1 VTAIGLIAAAAGA
14 LVLVAGRLHFMLH
27 LFQLEHYEAARLRVW
42 VERRSARVDATLLA
56 LCAAAGASLTV
67 VAALDAD
74 VLVLILGVAAGV
86 VLAGMG
92 HRTLRRPQTKPLVFT
107 ARARRLFAVALAI
120 PALVLVVAAVV
131 VLAGAPAWV
140 AALVGTA
147 TVLLSIVGAPELL
160 FAADTAV
167 RPIQNLDNRRFV
179 QRARRRLDEISPL
192 VVGITGSFGK
202 TTTKA
207 CVAAVTELRGHAYAT
222 PASYNTYLGVVR
234 AINEGLTAKHRTFI
248 AEMGAYRRGD
258 VAELCEL
265 VRPRIGVLTA
275 IGPAHLERF
284 GSLDEIER
292 AKGELAEG
300 VPADGVF
307 ITTADDE
314 RCLRAA
320 GRTEARVVLFSATG
334 SPDAQLTAHDIEMAE
349 GTTRFTLR
357 RGTGEGAEDAVVR
370 SRLLGRHNVA
380 NLLAAAAVGISMD
393 LGTDAIARAL
403 ARVTPPAHR
412 LAPILN
418 RQAGIVV
425 IDDAYN
431 SNPVGA
437 AAALEVLASH
447 EAERRLLVTP
457 GMVELG
463 DREAEEN
470 ERFGTQ
476 AAAVCD
482 LVVLVGDERSRPI
495 RAGLAAASFPEE
507 RIHVV
512 ANSSEA
518 EALLGKTT
526 RRGDVVL
533 FENDL
538 PDLYAEG
545 DAAAQAWLGGRRLGN
560 GSGSM
565 FPRR

>member
-1 VTAIGLIAAAAGA
+1 
-14 LVLVAGRLHFMLH
+14 
-27 LFQLEHYEAARLRVW
+27 
-42 VERRSARVDATLLA
+42 
-56 LCAAAGASLTV
+56 
-67 VAALDAD
+67 
-74 VLVLILGVAAGV
+74 VLVLA
-86 VLAGMG
+86 
-92 HRTLRRPQTKPLVFT
+92 
-107 ARARRLFAVALAI
+107 AVAVI
-120 PALVLVVAAVV
+120 T
-131 VLAGAPAWV
+131 GAPAWV
-140 AALVGTA
+140 APGIGTGMA
-147 TVLLSIVGAPELL
+147 ILGVVAAPELI
-160 FAADTAV
+160 FAADAIV
-167 RPIQNLDNRRFV
+167 KPVQALDNRRFV
-179 QRARRRLDEISPL
+179 QRAERKLAEVSPL
-192 VVGITGSFGK
+192 AIGITGSFGK

-207 CVAAVTELRGHAYAT
+207 CIAEVAELRGPAYAT

-234 AINEGLTAKHRTFI
+234 AINEGLTTRHRTFI

-265 VRPRIGVLTA
+265 VHPTIGVLTA

-284 GSLDEIER
+284 GSLDEIEK

-300 VPADGVF
+300 VPAGGTF

-320 GRTEARVVLFSATG
+320 QRTEARVVLFSVAG
-334 SPDAQLTAHDIEMAE
+334 AEEAEITAHAIEMAE

-357 RGTGEGAEDAVVR
+357 RREGEEVVVR
-370 SRLLGRHNVA
+370 SKLLGRHNVA
-380 NLLAAAAVGISMD
+380 NLLAAAAVGTGLDMP
-393 LGTDAIARAL
+393 LDAIARAL

-418 RQAGIVV
+418 PQAGIVV

-447 EAERRLLVTP
+447 QAERRLLVTP

-470 ERFGTQ
+470 ERFGQ
-476 AAAVCD
+476 RAAEVCD
-482 LVVLVGDERSRPI
+482 LVVLVGAERSRPI
-495 RAGLAAASFPEE
+495 RAGLDAASFPGD

-512 ANSSEA
+512 ANATEA
-518 EALLGKTT
+518 QELLATTT

-545 DAAAQAWLGGRRLGN
+545 DN

-565 FPRR
+565 FPRQ

>member
-1 VTAIGLIAAAAGA
+1 MTASGLIVAGLGL
-14 LVLVAGRLHFMLH
+14 LVMLAGRLHLMLH
-27 LFQLEHYEAARLRVW
+27 LFQLEHYERARLRVW
-42 VERRSARVDATLLA
+42 VERRNARVQVGALALLLA
-56 LCAAAGASLTV
+56 AGIALTAVTAAEV
-67 VAALDAD
+67 DW
-74 VLVLILGVAAGV
+74 LVLSLGTGVGVALAVGGV
-86 VLAGMG
+86 RV
-92 HRTLRRPQTKPLVFT
+92 LRRPQTKPLVFT
-107 ARARRLFAVALAI
+107 ARARRLFAVALAL
-120 PALVLVVAAVV
+120 PALVLVRAAIAVI
-131 VLAGAPAWV
+131 AGAPAWV
-140 AALVGTA
+140 APAIGTGVALLGV
-147 TVLLSIVGAPELL
+147 VGAPELL
-160 FAADTAV
+160 FAADAAIKPV
-167 RPIQNLDNRRFV
+167 QALDNWRFV
-179 QRARRRLDEISPL
+179 GQAERRLAEVSPL
-192 VVGITGSFGK
+192 AIGITGSFGK

-207 CVAAVTELRGHAYAT
+207 CIAEVAELRGPAYAT

-234 AINEGLTAKHRTFI
+234 AINEGLTTRHRTFI

-258 VAELCEL
+258 VAELCDL
-265 VRPRIGVLTA
+265 VHPTIGVLTA

-284 GSLDEIER
+284 GSLDEIEK

-300 VPADGVF
+300 VPAGGTF

-320 GRTEARVVLFSATG
+320 QRTEARVLLFSASG
-334 SPDAQLTAHDIEMAE
+334 AESADVTAHDIEMAE

-357 RGTGEGAEDAVVR
+357 RGEGDETTVR
-370 SRLLGRHNVA
+370 SKLLGRHNVA
-380 NLLAAAAVGISMD
+380 NLLAAAAVGTGLDMPLD
-393 LGTDAIARAL
+393 TIARAL

-412 LAPILN
+412 LSPILN
-418 RQAGIVV
+418 PQAGIVV

-447 EAERRLLVTP
+447 QAQRRVLVTP

-463 DREAEEN
+463 ERETEEN
-470 ERFGTQ
+470 ERFGQ
-476 AAAVCD
+476 HAAEVCD
-482 LVVLVGDERSRPI
+482 LVVLVGEERSRPI
-495 RAGLAAASFPEE
+495 RAGLDAASFPGD

-512 ANSSEA
+512 ADATEA
-518 EALLGKTT
+518 QALLAQTT

-545 DAAAQAWLGGRRLGN
+545 GN

-565 FPRR
+565 FPRQ

>member
-1 VTAIGLIAAAAGA
+1 MTAAGLIAAAAGL
-14 LVLVAGRLHFMLH
+14 LVLIAGRLHLMLH
-27 LFQLEHYEAARLRVW
+27 LFQLEHYEPARLRVW
-42 VERRSARVDATLLA
+42 VERRSARVDWTMLGFCAVAGAVLVAVTAAGLDGLTLSLGTGIGLA
-56 LCAAAGASLTV
+56 LA
-67 VAALDAD
+67 
-74 VLVLILGVAAGV
+74 
-86 VLAGMG
+86 LAGL
-92 HRTLRRPQTKPLVFT
+92 RVLRRPQTKPLVFT
-107 ARARRLFAVALAI
+107 ARARRLFAVALAL
-120 PALVLVVAAVV
+120 PALILVLAAVAV
-131 VLAGAPAWV
+131 IAGAAPWI
-140 AALVGTA
+140 AAAIGTA
-147 TVLLSIVGAPELL
+147 TALLAIVAAPELL
-160 FAADTAV
+160 FIANAV
-167 RPIQNLDNRRFV
+167 VKPIQELDNRRFV
-179 QRARRRLDEISPL
+179 QRAKRKLEEIAPL
-192 VVGITGSFGK
+192 TIGITGSFGK

-207 CVAAVTELRGHAYAT
+207 CIAAVAELRGPAYAT

-234 AINEGLTAKHRTFI
+234 AINEGLTARHRTFI

-265 VRPRIGVLTA
+265 VRPKLGVLTA

-284 GSLDEIER
+284 GSLDEIEK
-292 AKGELAEG
+292 AKGELAEQLPG
-300 VPADGVF
+300 DGVYV
-307 ITTADDE
+307 TTLDDE
-314 RCLRAA
+314 RCVRTTE
-320 GRTEARVVLFSATG
+320 RTEARVVLFSAAG
-334 SPDAQLTAHDIEMAE
+334 NPDADLTATDIAMAE

-357 RGTGEGAEDAVVR
+357 TRAGEEVTVR
-370 SRLLGRHNVA
+370 TRLLGRHNVA
-380 NLLAAAAVGISMD
+380 NLLAAAAVGTSLDMP
-393 LGTDAIARAL
+393 LDAVARAL
-403 ARVTPPAHR
+403 ARVSPPAHR

-447 EAERRLLVTP
+447 QAERRVLVTP

-463 DREAEEN
+463 EREAEEN

-482 LVVLVGDERSRPI
+482 LVVLVGEERSKPI
-495 RAGLAAASFPEE
+495 LAGLSAASFPDSQ
-507 RIHVV
+507 IHVV

-518 EALLGKTT
+518 EALLAKTT

-538 PDLYAEG
+538 PDLYAE
-545 DAAAQAWLGGRRLGN
+545 AGN

-565 FPRR
+565 FPRP

>member
-1 VTAIGLIAAAAGA
+1 VTAIGLIVAAVG
-14 LVLVAGRLHFMLH
+14 LLTLIAGRLHLMLH
-27 LFQLEHYEAARLRVW
+27 LFQLEHYERARLRVW
-42 VERRSARVDATLLA
+42 VQRRNARVQIGALVLCLVAGVALTAVTAGEIDGLVLA
-56 LCAAAGASLTV
+56 LGSG
-67 VAALDAD
+67 
-74 VLVLILGVAAGV
+74 IGVA
-86 VLAGMG
+86 LAVGG
-92 HRTLRRPQTKPLVFT
+92 IRLLRRHQTKPLVFT
-107 ARARRLFAVALAI
+107 ARARRLFIVALAL
-120 PALVLVVAAVV
+120 PGLVLVLAALAVV
-131 VLAGAPAWV
+131 GGAPASV
-140 AALVGTA
+140 APAIGTGVA
-147 TVLLSIVGAPELL
+147 VLAIVAAPELIL
-160 FAADTAV
+160 AADV
-167 RPIQNLDNRRFV
+167 LVKPVQKLDNRRFV
-179 QRARRRLDEISPL
+179 QRAEHRLAEVSPL
-192 VVGITGSFGK
+192 AIGITGSFGK

-207 CVAAVTELRGHAYAT
+207 CIAEVAELRGPAFAT

-234 AINEGLTAKHRTFI
+234 AINEGLTTRHRTFI

-265 VRPRIGVLTA
+265 VHPTIGVLTA

-284 GSLDEIER
+284 GSLDEIEK
-292 AKGELAEG
+292 AKGELPEG
-300 VPADGVF
+300 VPAGGTF

-320 GRTEARVVLFSATG
+320 ERTEARVVLFSAAG
-334 SPDAQLTAHDIEMAE
+334 AESAEVTAHDIEMAE

-357 RGTGEGAEDAVVR
+357 RRDGEEVLVR
-370 SRLLGRHNVA
+370 SKLLGRHNVA
-380 NLLAAAAVGISMD
+380 NLLAAAAVGTSLDMP
-393 LGTDAIARAL
+393 LDAIARAL

-418 RQAGIVV
+418 PQAGIVV

-447 EAERRLLVTP
+447 AAERRLLVTP

-463 DREAEEN
+463 EREAEEN
-470 ERFGTQ
+470 ERFGQ
-476 AAAVCD
+476 HAAEVCD
-482 LVVLVGDERSRPI
+482 LVVLVGEERSRPI
-495 RAGLAAASFPEE
+495 RAGLDAASFPGD

-512 ANSSEA
+512 ANASEA
-518 EALLGKTT
+518 QALLAKTT

-545 DAAAQAWLGGRRLGN
+545 VAAA
-560 GSGSM
+560 
-565 FPRR
+565 

>member
-1 VTAIGLIAAAAGA
+1 VTAIGLIVAAVG
-14 LVLVAGRLHFMLH
+14 LLTLIAGRLHLMLH
-27 LFQLEHYEAARLRVW
+27 LFQLEHYERARLRVW
-42 VERRSARVDATLLA
+42 VQRRNARVQIGALVLCLVAGVALTAVTAGEIDGLVLA
-56 LCAAAGASLTV
+56 LGSG
-67 VAALDAD
+67 
-74 VLVLILGVAAGV
+74 IGVA
-86 VLAGMG
+86 LAVGG
-92 HRTLRRPQTKPLVFT
+92 IRLLRRHQTKPLVFT
-107 ARARRLFAVALAI
+107 ARARRLFIVALAL
-120 PALVLVVAAVV
+120 PGLVLVLAALAVV
-131 VLAGAPAWV
+131 AGAPASV
-140 AALVGTA
+140 APAIGTGVA
-147 TVLLSIVGAPELL
+147 VLAIVAAPELIL
-160 FAADTAV
+160 AADV
-167 RPIQNLDNRRFV
+167 LVKPVQKLDNRRFV
-179 QRARRRLDEISPL
+179 QRAEHRLAEVSPL
-192 VVGITGSFGK
+192 AIGITGSFGK

-207 CVAAVTELRGHAYAT
+207 CIAEVAELRGPAFAT

-234 AINEGLTAKHRTFI
+234 AINEGLTTRHRTFI

-265 VRPRIGVLTA
+265 VHPTIGVLTA

-284 GSLDEIER
+284 GSLDEIEK
-292 AKGELAEG
+292 AKGELPEG
-300 VPADGVF
+300 VPAGGTF

-320 GRTEARVVLFSATG
+320 ERTEARVVLFSAAG
-334 SPDAQLTAHDIEMAE
+334 AESADVTAHDIEMAE

-357 RGTGEGAEDAVVR
+357 RRDGEEVLVR
-370 SRLLGRHNVA
+370 SKLLGRHNVA
-380 NLLAAAAVGISMD
+380 NLLAAAAVGTSLDMP
-393 LGTDAIARAL
+393 LDAIARAL

-418 RQAGIVV
+418 PQAGIVV

-447 EAERRLLVTP
+447 AAERRLLVTP

-463 DREAEEN
+463 EREAEEN
-470 ERFGTQ
+470 ERFGQ
-476 AAAVCD
+476 HAAEVCD
-482 LVVLVGDERSRPI
+482 LVVLVGEERSRPI
-495 RAGLAAASFPEE
+495 RAGLDAASFPGD

-512 ANSSEA
+512 ANASEA
-518 EALLGKTT
+518 QALLAKTT

-545 DAAAQAWLGGRRLGN
+545 VAAA
-560 GSGSM
+560 
-565 FPRR
+565 

>member
-1 VTAIGLIAAAAGA
+1 MAVGLTAAGLGL
-14 LVLVAGRLHFMLH
+14 LVLIAGRLHFMLH

-42 VERRSARVDATLLA
+42 VRRRNARVDGALL
-56 LCAAAGASLTV
+56 GAS
-67 VAALDAD
+67 
-74 VLVLILGVAAGV
+74 VAAGV
-86 VLAGMG
+86 LLTVLAAADADLAVLIAGAAAGIVLAGFG
-92 HRTLRRPQTKPLVFT
+92 HRIIRRPQTKPLVFT
-107 ARARRLFAVALAI
+107 ARARRLFIAALAI
-120 PALVLVVAAVV
+120 PTLVLALAAIV
-131 VLAGAPAWV
+131 VLAGAPAWI
-140 AALVGTA
+140 AAATGTLTAVVGIA
-147 TVLLSIVGAPELL
+147 AAPELL
-160 FAADTAV
+160 FTADVAV
-167 RPIQNLDNRRFV
+167 EPIQELDNRRFV
-179 QRARRRLDEISPL
+179 RRAQQKLGEIDPL

-202 TTTKA
+202 TTTKV
-207 CVAAVTELRGHAYAT
+207 CVAAVAELRGPAYAT
-222 PASYNTYLGVVR
+222 PASYNTFLGVVR
-234 AINEGLTAKHRTFI
+234 AINEGLTTRHRTLI
-248 AEMGAYRRGD
+248 AEMGAYRLGD
-258 VAELCEL
+258 VTELCDL
-265 VRPRIGVLTA
+265 VHPRVGVLTA

-284 GSLDEIER
+284 GSLDAIEQ

-300 VPADGVF
+300 LPADGTYV
-307 ITTADDE
+307 TTADDE
-314 RCLRAA
+314 RCLRTTE
-320 GRTEARVVLFSATG
+320 RTQARVILFSAAG
-334 SPDAQLTAHDIEMAE
+334 APDAEVTAHDIEMAE

-357 RGTGEGAEDAVVR
+357 RRTDTRTEDVTVR
-370 SRLLGRHNVA
+370 SKLLGRHNVA
-380 NLLAAAAVGISMD
+380 NLLAAAAVGVSLD
-393 LGTDAIARAL
+393 LPLDAIARSL
-403 ARVTPPAHR
+403 SRVSPPAHR

-470 ERFGTQ
+470 ERFGAQ

-482 LVVLVGDERSRPI
+482 LVVLVGEQRSRPI
-495 RAGLAAASFPEE
+495 RAGLTAADFPDD

-518 EALLGKTT
+518 EALLARTT

-538 PDLYAEG
+538 PDLYAE
-545 DAAAQAWLGGRRLGN
+545 DGN
-560 GSGSM
+560 GAA
-565 FPRR
+565 RH